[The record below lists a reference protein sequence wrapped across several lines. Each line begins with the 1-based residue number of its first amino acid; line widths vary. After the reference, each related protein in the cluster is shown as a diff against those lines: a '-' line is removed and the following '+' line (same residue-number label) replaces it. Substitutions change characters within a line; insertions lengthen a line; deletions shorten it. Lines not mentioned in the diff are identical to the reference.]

1 MPAFAI
7 LAMISYLLSLGLI
20 IPSLVQNNRAYRRLA
35 LLFAAIAL
43 ISHAVALQARVFD
56 VTTGQNLSLLNI
68 GSIVS

>member
-43 ISHAVALQARVFD
+43 
-56 VTTGQNLSLLNI
+56 
-68 GSIVS
+68 